1 MRQKGKYRRRL
12 LADSLL
18 SIYADPFE
26 ARIYF
31 GHMPTI
37 FESSIIIIFLKS
49 ASTRDEDTSVDV
61 TTMALHR
68 TIPEEKS
75 V

>member
-18 SIYADPFE
+18 SVYADLFE

-31 GHMPTI
+31 GRMPTI
-37 FESSIIIIFLKS
+37 FESSIITIFLKS
-49 ASTRDEDTSVDV
+49 ASTPGEDTSVDV
-61 TTMALHR
+61 TDMALHR